1 MKTARSRTGIFGY
14 MADARLTIV
23 SNRLPVTVSTRG
35 GHSRMTPS
43 SGGLA
48 TGLRRT
54 HERGSGSWIGWP
66 GDTSALVPE
75 QLERLGAQ
83 LVRQRLVPV
92 ELSGDDVRHYYTG
105 FSNGVL
111 WPLFHYLLD
120 RGPIE
125 SADWDAYKRVNRMF
139 TDAALPAARNGDLVW
154 VHDYHLMLVPEM
166 IREQVPEARI
176 GFFLHIPFP
185 AVDVFRLLPWRAEIL
200 QGVLGADLVGFHTL
214 SYSRH
219 FALALRHLLDVEISG
234 DHAWFRGRPI
244 RIGTFPMGVDVER
257 FETLAASSA
266 VERRLETIRRDAGPR
281 QLLVGVDRLDYTKGI
296 PRRLLAFERFLAR
309 HPERRDS
316 VRFIQ
321 VAVPS
326 RGEVGEYRAFRRSVN
341 EIVGRINSTTS
352 TIGSVPVHYLH
363 RSVSEG
369 TLAALYRAAAVMLV
383 TPLRDGMNLVAKEF
397 VATRVDEDGVLVL
410 SEFAGAADE
419 LGDALIVN
427 PYDIDGVADAIET
440 ALAMSPEERRTRMH
454 SLRQRV
460 AACTV
465 HDWVSGFAAELELQS
480 RAATDIPAVLT
491 PERMTRLASEL
502 QRASRLA
509 VLVDYDG
516 TLVRVED
523 TPELARPDA
532 ALIHLLG
539 ELARCRNVDVHI
551 VSGRGRTDLEEWLGG
566 LPVTL
571 WAEHALWRRD
581 PMQPEWRAAF
591 PQDRTWK
598 DTVRDLM
605 KRASGRTP
613 GSLVEDKGDSLAWHY
628 RLSDPLYANEEAA
641 RLKVAIAEAFP
652 HGEIEPV
659 GGRKVVEARPH
670 GAQKG
675 LAVAAVRAETPEA
688 RILAI
693 GDDRTDEDM
702 FATTLAGGG
711 VAVSVGDHDSR
722 ARLHVTGTADVRR
735 LLEIIRRTCKCDVM
749 EPASSE

>member
-1 MKTARSRTGIFGY
+1 

-23 SNRLPVTVSTRG
+23 SNRLPVTVSIRG
-35 GHSRMTPS
+35 DRVRVTPS

-48 TGLRRT
+48 TGLRGA
-54 HERGSGSWIGWP
+54 HERGVGSWIGWP
-66 GDTSALVPE
+66 GDTSALTPE
-75 QLERLGAQ
+75 QLNRFRADLEH
-83 LVRQRLVPV
+83 QRLVPI
-92 ELSGDDVRHYYTG
+92 ELSADDVKLYYTG
-105 FSNGVL
+105 FSNGVV

-125 SADWDAYKRVNRMF
+125 GADWDAYRRVNRAF
-139 TDAALPAARNGDLVW
+139 ANAALRSAANGDLIW

-166 IREQVPEARI
+166 IREEVPEARI

-185 AVDVFRLLPWRAEIL
+185 AIDVFRLLPWRAAIL
-200 QGVLGADLVGFHTL
+200 EGLLGADLVGFHTS

-219 FALALRHLLDVEISG
+219 FAIALRHLLDVEISG
-234 DHAWFRGRPI
+234 DHAWFRGRAV
-244 RIGTFPMGVDVER
+244 RIGTFPMGVDVTR
-257 FETLAASSA
+257 FETLAASSG
-266 VERRLETIRRDAGPR
+266 VERRLETIRREVGAR
-281 QLLVGVDRLDYTKGI
+281 QLIVGVDRLDYTKGI

-326 RGEVGEYRAFRRSVN
+326 RGEVGEYRGFRRTVN
-341 EIVGRINSTTS
+341 EIVGRINSTIS
-352 TIGSVPVHYLH
+352 TIGNVPLHYLH
-363 RSVSEG
+363 RSVSDD

-419 LGDALIVN
+419 LGDGLIVN

-440 ALAMSPEERRTRMH
+440 ALAMPPEERRTRMH

-480 RAATDIPAVLT
+480 RTATDVPAVLT
-491 PERMTRLASEL
+491 AKRMAHLASEL
-502 QRASRLA
+502 QRASHLA
-509 VLVDYDG
+509 ILVDYDG

-532 ALIHLLG
+532 ALIRLLD

-551 VSGRGRTDLEEWLGG
+551 VSGRGKATLEEWLGR

-591 PQDRTWK
+591 SQDRMWK

-605 KRASGRTP
+605 KHASSRTP

-628 RLSDPLYANEEAA
+628 RLSDPLYADEEAA
-641 RLKVAIAEAFP
+641 RLKAAIADAFP

-659 GGRKVVEARPH
+659 CGRKVVEARPH

-702 FATTLAGGG
+702 FATTLAAGG

-735 LLEIIRRTCKCDVM
+735 LLEIIRRTCDSDATQ
-749 EPASSE
+749 PASGE

>member
-1 MKTARSRTGIFGY
+1 
-14 MADARLTIV
+14 MADTRLTIV

-35 GHSRMTPS
+35 GQTRVTPS

-48 TGLRRT
+48 TGFRGA
-54 HERGSGSWIGWP
+54 HERGSGHWIGWP
-66 GDTSALVPE
+66 GDTSALTPE
-75 QLERLGAQ
+75 QRERLRAELERK
-83 LVRQRLVPV
+83 RLVPI
-92 ELSGDDVRHYYTG
+92 ELSADDVRLYYTG

-125 SADWDAYKRVNRMF
+125 GADWDAYTRVNRTF
-139 TDAALPAARNGDLVW
+139 AEAALSSARNGDLVW
-154 VHDYHLMLVPEM
+154 VHDYHLMLVPQM
-166 IREQVPEARI
+166 IREQVPDARI

-200 QGVLGADLVGFHTL
+200 QGLLGADLVGFHTS

-219 FALALRHLLDVEISG
+219 FAIALRHLLDLEIAG

-266 VERRLETIRRDAGPR
+266 VARRLETIRRDAGPR

-309 HPERRDS
+309 HPERRDA

-326 RGEVGEYRAFRRSVN
+326 RGEVGEYRAFRRTVN

-363 RSVSEG
+363 RSVSED
-369 TLAALYRAAAVMLV
+369 TLSALYRAAVVMLV
-383 TPLRDGMNLVAKEF
+383 TPLRDGMYLVAKEF
-397 VATRVDEDGVLVL
+397 VATRVDEDGVLIL

-427 PYDIDGVADAIET
+427 PYDIDRVADAIET
-440 ALAMSPEERRTRMH
+440 ALAMPPEERRTRMH

-460 AACTV
+460 AAWTV
-465 HDWVSGFAAELELQS
+465 HDWVSGFVAELELH
-480 RAATDIPAVLT
+480 RRTATDVPAVLT
-491 PERMTRLASEL
+491 ADRMARLASEL
-502 QRASRLA
+502 RRGSRLA
-509 VLVDYDG
+509 ILVDYDG
-516 TLVRVED
+516 TLVRLED

-532 ALIHLLG
+532 TLVRLLD
-539 ELARCRNVDVHI
+539 ELARCRDVDVHI
-551 VSGRGRTDLEEWLGG
+551 VSGRGKRTLEEWLGR

-581 PMQPEWRAAF
+581 AMQVEWRAAF
-591 PQDRTWK
+591 KQDRAWK
-598 DTVRDLM
+598 DIVRELM

-628 RLSDPLYANEEAA
+628 RLSDPLYADEEAA
-641 RLKVAIAEAFP
+641 RLKAAIADAFP

-702 FATTLAGGG
+702 FATALASGG

-722 ARLHVTGTADVRR
+722 ARLHVTGTADVRQF
-735 LLEIIRRTCKCDVM
+735 LEIIRRTC
-749 EPASSE
+749 ENGATERASSE

>member
-1 MKTARSRTGIFGY
+1 MDGFNAVTSASLQLPTGTFSD
-14 MADARLTIV
+14 MADSRLTIL
-23 SNRLPVTVSTRG
+23 SNRLPVTVSTRSG
-35 GHSRMTPS
+35 RVRVTPS

-48 TGLRRT
+48 TGLRGA
-54 HERGSGSWIGWP
+54 HERGLGDWIGWP
-66 GDTSALVPE
+66 GDTSVLSPE
-75 QLERLGAQ
+75 QFGGLRTELERL
-83 LVRQRLVPV
+83 RLLPIELSANDV
-92 ELSGDDVRHYYTG
+92 ELYYTG
-105 FSNGVL
+105 FSNGVI

-125 SADWDAYKRVNRMF
+125 GADWEAYKRVNRTF
-139 TDAALPAARNGDLVW
+139 AEAALASARNGDLIW

-166 IREQVPEARI
+166 IREQVPDARI

-185 AVDVFRLLPWRAEIL
+185 ATDVFRLLPWRTEIL
-200 QGVLGADLVGFHTL
+200 EGLLGADLVGFHTS

-219 FALALRHLLDVEISG
+219 FAIALRHLLDIEISG
-234 DHAWFRGRPI
+234 DHAWFRGRPV
-244 RIGTFPMGVDVER
+244 RIGTFPMGVDVAH
-257 FETLAASSA
+257 FETLAASQA
-266 VERRLETIRRDAGPR
+266 VARRLETMRRDVGPR
-281 QLLVGVDRLDYTKGI
+281 HLLVGVDRLDYTKGI

-309 HPERRDS
+309 YPERRDS

-326 RGEVGEYRAFRRSVN
+326 RGEVGEYREFRRTVN

-352 TIGSVPVHYLH
+352 TIGNVPLHYLH
-363 RSVSEG
+363 RSVSED
-369 TLAALYRAAAVMLV
+369 TLAALYRSAAVMLV

-410 SEFAGAADE
+410 SEFAGAAVE

-427 PYDIDGVADAIET
+427 PYDIDAVAGAIEA
-440 ALAMSPEERRTRMH
+440 ALAMPRDERRTRMH

-465 HDWVSGFAAELELQS
+465 HDWVRGFAAELELQS
-480 RAATDIPAVLT
+480 RTATDVPAVLT
-491 PERMTRLASEL
+491 DERMARLAHDL

-509 VLVDYDG
+509 ILVDYDG

-523 TPELARPDA
+523 TPDLARPDA
-532 ALIHLLG
+532 ALVRLLD
-539 ELARCRNVDVHI
+539 ELARCPKIDVHI
-551 VSGRGRTDLEEWLGG
+551 VSGRGRTTLEEWLGD
-566 LPVTL
+566 LPLTL

-581 PMQPEWRAAF
+581 WMQPEWRAAF
-591 PQDRTWK
+591 HQDRAWK
-598 DTVRDLM
+598 AAVRQLM
-605 KRASGRTP
+605 TRASGRTP

-628 RLSDPLYANEEAA
+628 RLSDPLYAEEEAV
-641 RLKVAIAEAFP
+641 RLKAAIADLFP

-659 GGRKVVEARPH
+659 SGRKVVEARPL

-675 LAVAAVRAETPEA
+675 LAVAAVRAETPDA

-702 FATTLAGGG
+702 FAATLAAGG

-735 LLEIIRRTCKCDVM
+735 LLEIIRRTCF
-749 EPASSE
+749 

>member
-1 MKTARSRTGIFGY
+1 
-14 MADARLTIV
+14 MADSRLTIV
-23 SNRLPVTVSTRG
+23 SNRLPFTAS
-35 GHSRMTPS
+35 SRAGRVRLIPS

-48 TGLRRT
+48 TGLRGV

-66 GDTSALVPE
+66 GDTSALTPE
-75 QLERLGAQ
+75 QLERLHADFE
-83 LVRQRLVPV
+83 RKRLVPIA
-92 ELSGDDVRHYYTG
+92 LSADDVRLYYTG
-105 FSNGVL
+105 FSNGVV

-125 SADWDAYKRVNRMF
+125 GGDWEAYKRVNKTF
-139 TDAALPAARNGDLVW
+139 ADAAVPSARNGDLVW
-154 VHDYHLMLVPEM
+154 VHDYQLMLVPEM
-166 IREQVPEARI
+166 IREQVPDARI

-185 AVDVFRLLPWRAEIL
+185 AVDVFRLLPWRSEIL
-200 QGVLGADLVGFHTL
+200 EGLLGADLVGFHTS

-219 FALALRHLLDVEISG
+219 FATALRHLLDVEISG
-234 DHAWFRGRPI
+234 DHAWFRGRPV

-257 FETLAASSA
+257 FETLGASPA
-266 VERRLETIRRDAGPR
+266 VERRLETIRRDVGAR

-326 RGEVGEYRAFRRSVN
+326 REEVGEYRAFRRSVN
-341 EIVGRINSTTS
+341 EIVGRINSATS
-352 TIGSVPVHYLH
+352 TIGSVPLHYLH
-363 RSVSEG
+363 RSVNEDM
-369 TLAALYRAAAVMLV
+369 LAALYRAATVMLV

-397 VATRVDEDGVLVL
+397 LATRVDEDGVLIL

-427 PYDIDGVADAIET
+427 PYDIDGLADAIET
-440 ALAMSPEERRTRMH
+440 ALAMPAEERRTRMH

-460 AACTV
+460 GASTV

-480 RAATDIPAVLT
+480 RTATDIPAVLT
-491 PERMTRLASEL
+491 AERMAHLASDL

-532 ALIHLLG
+532 ALIRLLD
-539 ELARCRNVDVHI
+539 ELARCGNVDVHV
-551 VSGRGRTDLEEWLGG
+551 VSGRGKTTLEEWLGRV
-566 LPVTL
+566 PVTL
-571 WAEHALWRRD
+571 WAEHGLWRRD
-581 PMQPEWRAAF
+581 AMQTEWRAAF
-591 PQDRTWK
+591 TQDRSWK

-605 KRASGRTP
+605 KRASARTA
-613 GSLVEDKGDSLAWHY
+613 GSLIEDKGDSLAWHY
-628 RLSDPLYANEEAA
+628 RLSDPLNAEEEAA
-641 RLKVAIAEAFP
+641 RLKAAIADAFP
-652 HGEIEPV
+652 HGEIQPV
-659 GGRKVVEARPH
+659 GGRKVVEARPR

-675 LAVAAVRAETPEA
+675 LAVAAVRAETPDA

-702 FATTLAGGG
+702 FATTLAAGG

-735 LLEIIRRTCKCDVM
+735 LLEIIRRTCAATDTTLQ
-749 EPASSE
+749 ASS

>member
-1 MKTARSRTGIFGY
+1 
-14 MADARLTIV
+14 MADAHLTIV

-35 GHSRMTPS
+35 GRSRVIPS

-48 TGLRRT
+48 TGLRT
-54 HERGSGSWIGWP
+54 AHERGTGSWIGWP
-66 GDTSALVPE
+66 GDTSDLTPE
-75 QLERLGAQ
+75 QLERLHEE
-83 LVRQRLVPV
+83 LERMRLVPI
-92 ELSGDDVRHYYTG
+92 ELSADDVRHYYTG

-111 WPLFHYLLD
+111 WPLFHYLVD

-125 SADWDAYKRVNRMF
+125 GADWDAYKRVNRTF
-139 TDAALPAARNGDLVW
+139 ADAALPSARNGDLVW
-154 VHDYHLMLVPEM
+154 VHDYQLMLVPEM
-166 IREQVPEARI
+166 IREQVPDARI

-185 AVDVFRLLPWRAEIL
+185 AVDVFRVLPWRAEIL
-200 QGVLGADLVGFHTL
+200 EGLLGADLVGFHTS

-219 FALALRHLLDVEISG
+219 FATALRYLLDVEISG
-234 DHAWFRGRPI
+234 DHAWFRGRPV

-257 FETLAASSA
+257 FETLAASPA
-266 VERRLETIRRDAGPR
+266 VERRLESIRRDAGPR
-281 QLLVGVDRLDYTKGI
+281 QLLVGIDRLDYTKGI

-326 RGEVGEYRAFRRSVN
+326 RGEVAEYRAFQRTVN
-341 EIVGRINSTTS
+341 EIVGRINSATS
-352 TIGSVPVHYLH
+352 TIGNVPVHYLH
-363 RSVSEG
+363 RSVPEDA
-369 TLAALYRAAAVMLV
+369 LAALYRVAVVMLV

-410 SEFAGAADE
+410 SEFTGAADE
-419 LGDALIVN
+419 LGDALMVN

-440 ALAMSPEERRTRMH
+440 ALAMAPEERRTRMR

-465 HDWVSGFAAELELQS
+465 HQWVSGFAAELELQS
-480 RAATDIPAVLT
+480 RTAMDVPAVLT
-491 PERMTRLASEL
+491 ADRMAHLASEL

-509 VLVDYDG
+509 ILVDYDG

-532 ALIHLLG
+532 ALIQLLDD
-539 ELARCRNVDVHI
+539 LARCRNVDVHI
-551 VSGRGRTDLEEWLGG
+551 VSGRSKATLEEWLGR

-581 PMQPEWRAAF
+581 PMQPEWHAAF
-591 PQDRTWK
+591 AQDRTWK

-605 KRASGRTP
+605 TRASGRTP

-641 RLKVAIAEAFP
+641 RLKVAIADAFP

-675 LAVAAVRAETPEA
+675 LAVAAVRAEAPDA

-735 LLEIIRRTCKCDVM
+735 LLETIRRTCGREET
-749 EPASSE
+749 EPASSEVR

>member
-1 MKTARSRTGIFGY
+1 

-35 GHSRMTPS
+35 GRTRVTPS

-48 TGLRRT
+48 TGLRGA
-54 HERGSGSWIGWP
+54 HERGSGRWIGWP
-66 GDTSALVPE
+66 GDTSTLTPE
-75 QLERLGAQ
+75 QLERLRAE
-83 LVRQRLVPV
+83 LERQRLVPI
-92 ELSGDDVRHYYTG
+92 ELSADDVRLYYTG
-105 FSNGVL
+105 FSNGVV

-125 SADWDAYKRVNRMF
+125 GADWDAYTRVNRTF
-139 TDAALPAARNGDLVW
+139 ADAALPSARDGDLVW

-166 IREQVPEARI
+166 IREQVPDARI

-185 AVDVFRLLPWRAEIL
+185 AFDVFRLLPWRAEIL
-200 QGVLGADLVGFHTL
+200 QGLLGADLVGFHTS

-219 FALALRHLLDVEISG
+219 FAIALRHLLDVEISG
-234 DHAWFRGRPI
+234 DHAWFRGRPV
-244 RIGTFPMGVDVER
+244 RVGTFPMGVDVER

-266 VERRLETIRRDAGPR
+266 VELRLATIRRDAGSR

-309 HPERRDS
+309 HPERHDA

-326 RGEVGEYRAFRRSVN
+326 RGEVGEYRAFRRTVN
-341 EIVGRINSTTS
+341 EIVGRINSTAS
-352 TIGSVPVHYLH
+352 TLGSVPVHYLH
-363 RSVSEG
+363 RSVSDE

-397 VATRVDEDGVLVL
+397 VATRVDEDGVLIL

-427 PYDIDGVADAIET
+427 PYDIDGLADAIET
-440 ALAMSPEERRTRMH
+440 ALAMPLEERRTRMH

-465 HDWVSGFAAELELQS
+465 HDWVSGFVAELELQS
-480 RAATDIPAVLT
+480 RTATHVPAVLT
-491 PERMTRLASEL
+491 AERMAHLASEL

-509 VLVDYDG
+509 ILVDYDG

-532 ALIHLLG
+532 ALIRLLDQ
-539 ELARCRNVDVHI
+539 LARCRNVDVHI
-551 VSGRGRTDLEEWLGG
+551 VSGRGRTALEEWLGR

-581 PMQPEWRAAF
+581 ATQAEWRAAF
-591 PQDRTWK
+591 AQDRAWK
-598 DTVRDLM
+598 NTVRDLM

-628 RLSDPLYANEEAA
+628 RLSDPLYAEEEAA
-641 RLKVAIAEAFP
+641 RLKAAIADAFP

-735 LLEIIRRTCKCDVM
+735 LLEIIRRTC
-749 EPASSE
+749 ESEATELNETVARESG

>member
-1 MKTARSRTGIFGY
+1 MTDS
-14 MADARLTIV
+14 RLTII

-35 GHSRMTPS
+35 GRVRLTPS
-43 SGGLA
+43 TGGLA
-48 TGLRRT
+48 SGLRGT

-66 GDTSALVPE
+66 GDTSALAPE
-75 QLERLGAQ
+75 QLERLRAE
-83 LVRQRLVPV
+83 LARKRLVPI
-92 ELSGDDVRHYYTG
+92 ELGADDVRLYYDG
-105 FSNGVL
+105 FSNGVI

-125 SADWDAYKRVNRMF
+125 RADWDAYKRVNRVF
-139 TDAALPAARNGDLVW
+139 ADAALPSARNGDLVW

-166 IREQVPEARI
+166 IREQVPDARI

-185 AVDVFRLLPWRAEIL
+185 ATDVFRLLPWRTEIL
-200 QGVLGADLVGFHTL
+200 EGLLGADLVGFHTS

-219 FALALRHLLDVEISG
+219 FATALRHLLDVEISG
-234 DHAWFRGRPI
+234 DHAWFRGRPV
-244 RIGTFPMGVDVER
+244 RIGTFPMGVDVAR
-257 FETLAASSA
+257 FEALAASPA
-266 VERRLETIRRDAGPR
+266 VERRLEAMRRDVGDR
-281 QLLVGVDRLDYTKGI
+281 QLIVGVDRLDYTKGI

-326 RGEVGEYRAFRRSVN
+326 RGEAGEYRAFRRTVN

-352 TIGSVPVHYLH
+352 TIGNVPLHYLR
-363 RSVSEG
+363 RSVSDD
-369 TLAALYRAAAVMLV
+369 TLTALYRSAAVMLV

-397 VATRVDEDGVLVL
+397 VATRIDEDGVLVL

-427 PYDIDGVADAIET
+427 PYDIDWVADAIET
-440 ALAMSPEERRTRMH
+440 ALAMPAEERRTRMH

-460 AACTV
+460 AARTA
-465 HDWVSGFAAELELQS
+465 DEWVSGFAAELDLQS
-480 RAATDIPAVLT
+480 RTATDVPAMLT
-491 PERMTRLASEL
+491 AERMARLASEL

-509 VLVDYDG
+509 ILIDYDG

-532 ALIHLLG
+532 ALIRLLD
-539 ELARCRNVDVHI
+539 ELARCPNVDVHI
-551 VSGRGRTDLEEWLGG
+551 VSGRGRATLEEWLGR

-581 PMQPEWRAAF
+581 PMQVEWRAAF
-591 PQDRTWK
+591 PQDRAWK
-598 DTVRDLM
+598 GAVRDLM
-605 KRASGRTP
+605 TRATGRTP

-628 RLSDPLYANEEAA
+628 RLSDPLYADEEAA
-641 RLKVAIAEAFP
+641 RLKAAIAGAFP
-652 HGEIEPV
+652 HGEIQPV
-659 GGRKVVEARPH
+659 SGRKVVEARPQ

-675 LAVAAVRAETPEA
+675 LAVTAVRAETPAA
-688 RILAI
+688 RILTI

-702 FATTLAGGG
+702 FAAALAAGG
-711 VAVSVGDHDSR
+711 VAVSVGDHESR

-735 LLEIIRRTCKCDVM
+735 LLEHIRRTCV
-749 EPASSE
+749 SETPTAG